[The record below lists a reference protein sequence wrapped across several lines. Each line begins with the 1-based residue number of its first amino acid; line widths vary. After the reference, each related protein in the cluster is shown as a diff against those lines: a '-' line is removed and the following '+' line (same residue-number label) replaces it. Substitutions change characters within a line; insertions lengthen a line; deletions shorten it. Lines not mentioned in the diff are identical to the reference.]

1 MTFDEFMRAVIRLR
15 IAASLFLAGW
25 LLGGHARAED
35 PCPPA
40 KIMGEAL
47 KNQYGEVAA
56 FAGAVRA
63 VGGQQAPAGM
73 AMFVT
78 LAPSGTWT
86 VVVRHADGSA
96 CIVSAGD
103 GGVRIG
109 AER

>member
-1 MTFDEFMRAVIRLR
+1 MTFDEFIRGVIRFLL
-15 IAASLFLAGW
+15 AAVMFVAGFAV
-25 LLGGHARAED
+25 GNHARAED

-103 GGVRIG
+103 GGVRIDVD
-109 AER
+109 R